1 MKKKV
6 KMFLLLLLT
15 VFFSSCSPSN
25 PFIQNVMDF
34 LTNIG
39 VETTQDETSEKSQ
52 IYAETILSALKTGET
67 INLSNMFCEK
77 VKLSHNVD
85 EEIAEA
91 IEFIDGEIVNEG
103 ELSGVS
109 ESGSSWRNG
118 EKIESYINPRIKQIE
133 TDSGK
138 KYNISFFAYIIYEN
152 DASYIGITRIMIRA
166 DNDEVYM
173 IGEVL

>member
-1 MKKKV
+1 MKRVKV
-6 KMFLLLLLT
+6 FALLLLAA
-15 VFFSSCSPSN
+15 FSSGCSHV
-25 PFIQNVMDF
+25 QNVMEF
-34 LTNIG
+34 LTDVG
-39 VETTQDETSEKSQ
+39 VETTQDETVEKST
-52 IYAETILSALKTGET
+52 IYADAILSALKTGET
-67 INLSNMFCEK
+67 MNLSNMFCEK
-77 VKLSHNVD
+77 VKPSHNIN

-91 IEFIDGEIVNEG
+91 IEFIDGEIVDDG

-133 TDSGK
+133 TNSGK

-152 DASYIGITRIMIRA
+152 DLSYIGITRITIRA
-166 DNDEVYM
+166 ENDDVYM

>member
-1 MKKKV
+1 MKSIKV
-6 KMFLLLLLT
+6 FVLLLLA
-15 VFFSSCSPSN
+15 VFSSSCSPSDSHV
-25 PFIQNVMDF
+25 QNAMDF
-34 LTNIG
+34 LTDIG
-39 VETTQDETSEKSQ
+39 IETTQDETVEKSSV
-52 IYAETILSALKTGET
+52 YADTILDALKTGKT

-152 DASYIGITRIMIRA
+152 DSSYIGITRIMIRA